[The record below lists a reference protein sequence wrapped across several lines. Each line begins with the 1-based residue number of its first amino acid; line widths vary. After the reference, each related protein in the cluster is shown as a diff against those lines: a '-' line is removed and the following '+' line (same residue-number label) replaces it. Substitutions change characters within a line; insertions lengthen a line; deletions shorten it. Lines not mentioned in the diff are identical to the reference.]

1 VDDLMVLKLDEALK
15 LAKKKL
21 KEGSSEDAKPI
32 YQDILRRFPANKKAK
47 IGLKALSGSPVGKDQ
62 KVLNP
67 PQDQQQILISFYSQ
81 GQLQQALEQAKG
93 LLEQFPYSILSHNI
107 CGAVYAAFNQYD
119 AAINSYKQAL
129 KIKPDYAD
137 AHNNMGVVLL
147 EIGELNAAIDSY
159 KQALKIKPNYAEAH
173 YNMGN
178 ALKEK
183 GELNATIDSY
193 EQALKIKP
201 DYADAHNNMGV
212 VLLEI
217 GELNAAIDSY
227 KQALK
232 IKPDYA
238 EAHYN
243 MGNAL
248 KEKGELN
255 ATIDSYEQA
264 LKIKP
269 DYADAHNN
277 MGTAL
282 QDHGKLE
289 EAIEAYNKALA
300 IKPDHAETHR
310 HLSGLTKYALDDE
323 HFAQCQSLYQ
333 DESLSDKDRC
343 HLSFALAKMYEDT
356 GKLDEAYAHLTE
368 GNTLRKKRLNYLIDQ
383 DERVFAQL
391 KKTQPKIMQHSL
403 NPAHHAAAIVPI
415 FILGMP
421 RSGTTLIEQIVSSHS
436 KVTGAGELNYVSQF
450 GSSLAQEIDVMN
462 VATIPKF
469 RERYLS
475 EITKKADGSEFV
487 TDKMPDNFKYIAL
500 ICAAFPEAKIIH
512 VQRESAATCWSNF
525 KHYFTSKGLGY
536 SYNLAD
542 IVSYYTL
549 YMDLIEFWQQI
560 YNNRIYN
567 LDYDKLTENQEP
579 ETQRLIEHLGLS
591 WEDACLA
598 PQNNKRAVK
607 TASQQ
612 QVRLKLYKGS
622 SQAWRKYEPFLE
634 GVFDSLKAL

>member
-81 GQLQQALEQAKG
+81 GQLQQALEQAKS

-137 AHNNMGVVLL
+137 AHNNMGVVLQ
-147 EIGELNAAIDSY
+147 EIGELNAAI
-159 KQALKIKPNYAEAH
+159 N
-173 YNMGN
+173 
-178 ALKEK
+178 
-183 GELNATIDSY
+183 
-193 EQALKIKP
+193 
-201 DYADAHNNMGV
+201 
-212 VLLEI
+212 
-217 GELNAAIDSY
+217 SY

-282 QDHGKLE
+282 QDLGKLE

-300 IKPDHAETHR
+300 IKPDHAEAHR
-310 HLSGLTKYALDDE
+310 LLSGLTKYALDDE

-391 KKTQPKIMQHSL
+391 KKTQPRIMQHSL
-403 NPAHHAAAIVPI
+403 TPAHHAAAIVPI

-536 SYNLAD
+536 SCNLAD
-542 IVSYYTL
+542 IVSYYAL
-549 YMDLIEFWQQI
+549 YMDLMEFWQQI